1 MLELGRERI
10 INISSVGGHNAFRT
24 RTSETFEQIRSLR

>member
-10 INISSVGGHNAFRT
+10 INITSVGGHNAFRT
-24 RTSETFEQIRSLR
+24 RTSVNVSKSDP